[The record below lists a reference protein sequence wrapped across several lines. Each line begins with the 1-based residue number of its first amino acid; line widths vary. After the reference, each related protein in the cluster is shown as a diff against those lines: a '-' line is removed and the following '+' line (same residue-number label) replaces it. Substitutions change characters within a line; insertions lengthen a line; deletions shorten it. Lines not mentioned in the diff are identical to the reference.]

1 MDGVNPTLPNA
12 AQAASA
18 VAADLR
24 KTARLLVLGKEA
36 KPLARPRPRADL
48 GESPASDPVVT
59 VAAATQEEIPEEV
72 RAEPQLRA
80 AANDSDAHDKALMV
94 RIAAGDE
101 RALGDLI
108 EKHQGAVYGTIAKM
122 LGDPIEAQDLAQ
134 QVFLRV
140 YRAAGSYR
148 ATAQFK
154 TWIFTIVRNLVFN
167 EHRRRSR
174 ATLISLSPVDNDQ
187 SHSGHSGGMDL
198 PDSGRTPGEDLLQAE
213 MLRKIDE
220 AILALPEQQRLA
232 IVLRRYDEFSYEEI
246 AEILKTSVPATKSLL
261 FRARE
266 TLRLALKDYLERET

>member
-1 MDGVNPTLPNA
+1 MKDRFR
-12 AQAASA
+12 
-18 VAADLR
+18 D
-24 KTARLLVLGKEA
+24 
-36 KPLARPRPRADL
+36 
-48 GESPASDPVVT
+48 
-59 VAAATQEEIPEEV
+59 EELE
-72 RAEPQLRA
+72 RA
-80 AANDSDAHDKALMV
+80 AAGDSDAHDKALMI
-94 RIAAGDE
+94 RIAGGDE
-101 RALGDLI
+101 MALRDLI

-134 QVFLRV
+134 QVFVRV

-174 ATLISLSPVDNDQ
+174 ATLISLHPVENDQ
-187 SHSGHSGGMDL
+187 GHSGGTSGLDL
-198 PDSGRTPGEDLLQAE
+198 PDLANKTPGENMLQRE

-232 IVLRRYDEFSYEEI
+232 IVLRRYDEFSYEQI

-266 TLRLALKDYLERET
+266 TLRVALQDYLEREGGKASH